1 MGSLQPAGAMS
12 APTTAFL
19 VQATLWIV
27 GLFALLR
34 LRWVADY
41 VLGGLIDFQMTVLS
55 WQGTAL
61 GARLVV
67 APSCG
72 GADVSAR
79 CLGVTLAYPV
89 TWPRR
94 VLRRRGHSPRADRQ
108 PVCAGSV
115 TYVSG

>member
-12 APTTAFL
+12 ATTTAFL
-19 VQATLWIV
+19 VQATFWIV

-34 LRWVADY
+34 LRWVADH

-89 TWPRR
+89 AWPHGYFDDEAIRLEPIEKPFAPE
-94 VLRRRGHSPRADRQ
+94 VLPMSPE
-108 PVCAGSV
+108 
-115 TYVSG
+115 